1 MADNYLE
8 RRYED
13 YQTKKAAWERS
24 QKLRNLKKRI
34 SEINSSNK
42 SDTEKKR

>member
-13 YQTKKAAWERS
+13 YQAKKAAWERS

-34 SEINSSNK
+34 SEISASNK
-42 SDTEKKR
+42 VDAEKKR